1 MILCV
6 ATVLQGIIDTHTY
19 DSHASHN
26 VICRVILFSHHI
38 DIIDA
43 HTSDNHAIPTAM
55 QLMMRNSVY
64 SYFVAPT
71 TAMQLMMC
79 SYFVAPATATQ
90 LMTRNSV

>member
-1 MILCV
+1 MCDYCV
-6 ATVLQGIIDTHTY
+6 VTKGYIDAHTRG
-19 DSHASHN
+19 SHASHN